1 MTTLPPSLERTI
13 HKLITPGRPGVMAA
27 TGAGNRTRT
36 GDPDLGKVVLY
47 QLSYSRLG
55 ATRGSLVEREF
66 LTPQRPVSSCG
77 VSAQLGP
84 GRFHVRNHRPERQR
98 GGDDK

>member
-1 MTTLPPSLERTI
+1 
-13 HKLITPGRPGVMAA
+13 MAA

-66 LTPQRPVSSCG
+66 LTSRRPVSSCG
-77 VSAQLGP
+77 IPAQLRP
-84 GRFHVRNHRPERQR
+84 GRFQVRNHRP
-98 GGDDK
+98 